1 MLQTQ
6 VQLKRRN
13 IRMRQREV
21 ARIPIDSIRP
31 NPYQPRRVFSQEALE
46 ELCQSI
52 RQYGLLQPIS
62 VRKAGN
68 DVYELIAG
76 ERRLRACRMA
86 GMTTIDALVFS
97 AYEQDSAVIAM
108 MENLQRENLHYMEE
122 AEGYQNLIR
131 DHGLSQEEL
140 ARRLGKNQSTIANK
154 MRILKLPASVKA
166 LLLEHNLTERHARS
180 LLRLHDEEMQIK
192 IARVIVEQSLNVK
205 ATEELVERTI
215 SRIYGIEKE
224 ERPAANKVSAFVRDT
239 RLYVNSI
246 KTIVQQMQSAGLQP
260 AYDAQETEKGL
271 EIANRIYERHKV
283 LTQMLVFLGVDPKTA
298 REDACK
304 MEHDISD
311 ETFEA
316 MKRHQA
322 QSLEKT

>member
-271 EIANRIYERHKV
+271 EIS
-283 LTQMLVFLGVDPKTA
+283 LTIPK
-298 REDACK
+298 R
-304 MEHDISD
+304 S
-311 ETFEA
+311 
-316 MKRHQA
+316 
-322 QSLEKT
+322 

>member
-180 LLRLHDEEMQIK
+180 LLRLHVEEMQIK

-239 RLYVNSI
+239 RLYINSI

-271 EIANRIYERHKV
+271 EIR
-283 LTQMLVFLGVDPKTA
+283 LTIPK
-298 REDACK
+298 R
-304 MEHDISD
+304 S
-311 ETFEA
+311 
-316 MKRHQA
+316 
-322 QSLEKT
+322 